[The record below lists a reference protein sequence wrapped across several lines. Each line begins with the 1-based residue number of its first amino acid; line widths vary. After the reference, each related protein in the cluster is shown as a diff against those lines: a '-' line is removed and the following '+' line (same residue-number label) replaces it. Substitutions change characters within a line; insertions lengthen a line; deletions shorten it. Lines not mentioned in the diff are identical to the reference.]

1 MNKKGTIVSII
12 TIIFF
17 IINIPLNSQTT
28 DSIQYSFYHIKAD
41 KIDLN
46 SVNSFPQK
54 IITIL
59 NVTPY
64 EIKIQSSP
72 TNLPAQRFDSIK
84 KHRYNK
90 DICYPE
96 HIAIYLEPTELIE
109 YKSPKINCIVDSLS
123 RDVIYTYNLIDTFLH
138 FVSSSIKYDHDLA
151 KKITRGEHFTR
162 SALQTL
168 ESKMGTCSEYTNLFL
183 ALIRNA
189 GIPGKFVIGRIILP
203 EGQQIYHAWAE
214 CYIKDV
220 GWMPVEVQ
228 NGNTWIPDWG
238 IKLFSGKDFNDCNI
252 ILPEIQAEIVK
263 VDE

>member
-1 MNKKGTIVSII
+1 MKRKIVTII
-12 TIIFF
+12 TILFF
-17 IINIPLNSQTT
+17 VIIIPLNAQKT
-28 DSIQYSFYHIKAD
+28 DLIHYSFYHIKAD

-59 NVTPY
+59 NEDPY
-64 EIKIQSSP
+64 EIKIHSFP
-72 TNLPAQRFDSIK
+72 TNLPVQRFDSIK
-84 KHRYNK
+84 AHRYNK
-90 DICYPE
+90 NICYPE
-96 HIAIYLEPTELIE
+96 DIAIYLEPTESIE
-109 YKSPKINCIVDSLS
+109 CKSPEIDLIADSLS
-123 RDVIYTYNLIDTFLH
+123 RDVIYTYNLVDTFLH
-138 FVSSSIKYDHDLA
+138 FVSSSVKYDHDLA
-151 KKITRGEHFTR
+151 EKITRGEHFTR

-189 GIPGKFVIGRIILP
+189 GIPGKFVIGKILLP

-214 CYIKDV
+214 CYIQDI